1 MVTANQPTNQVNL
14 EQVCSL
20 NIEQSRLLQY
30 GFLRYSISEM
40 AYHFE
45 TQIGHGSGIGKYLG
59 SGRVL
64 GTCWAL
70 LMIHRTQKV

>member
-1 MVTANQPTNQVNL
+1 MMREGLISNKQHM
-14 EQVCSL
+14 SL
-20 NIEQSRLLQY
+20 CQKY
-30 GFLRYSISEM
+30 GFVRYSISEM
-40 AYHFE
+40 ADHFE
-45 TQIGHGSGIGKYLG
+45 KQIGHGSGIGKYLG